1 MVSTLLFFV
10 LLGLTSALGPL
21 GLQSEKNGTV
31 EDVEQCACDAFL
43 PNTTFPMGQLVV
55 VEEST
60 VEIRR
65 KLELEISQIITY
77 ESKLAIHVEKIV
89 NLTVQIELMEKDS
102 YNELHIQE
110 LKIEI
115 AQVKVLITELQGSI
129 QVSASSLK
137 IISQEISS
145 TIVIL
150 NQLESFDTN
159 RVLVTRRE
167 YVKLQLKL
175 EECERRYN
183 EIFNPNIGSCKH
195 GGISRISKPIIS
207 QLNAHLSTSYQYGGW
222 GKDSKPLP
230 GLESMYWFSGQTD
243 TIMTHINLYTDY
255 QRLILRSTFKSH
267 AYVSRPDNRFRGYG
281 NNYIV
286 YGNNFYYQCYG
297 SASMC
302 RLNLTTMTFESRVL
316 PQASLRF
323 PYSSSS
329 NQNFDFAADENGL
342 WVTYSTELAKGIMLV
357 AKINVTTFEVEQVWE
372 TSLFRPSVANAF
384 MVCGVLH
391 ATRSVDINTEEIFY
405 TFDTNTGKESFISI
419 PFEKFQETYHY
430 LDYNPTD
437 QKLYMYNSGYYVSY
451 HVWFNHTAVN
461 APQLLI

>member
-1 MVSTLLFFV
+1 MVPV
-10 LLGLTSALGPL
+10 LLLLSLLGSTSAWTPMEGWGSGNVTASLDETGKCICKVFLPDIAFPADRL
-21 GLQSEKNGTV
+21 GL
-31 EDVEQCACDAFL
+31 
-43 PNTTFPMGQLVV
+43 M
-55 VEEST
+55 
-60 VEIRR
+60 
-65 KLELEISQIITY
+65 LEISKELRLDMEIEINKLVSHK
-77 ESKLAIHVEKIV
+77 SKLVVCLEKLE
-89 NLTVQIELMEKDS
+89 NLTLRVDLLESGTDKYIKLEFEMLRV
-102 YNELHIQE
+102 E
-110 LKIEI
+110 LKAFE
-115 AQVKVLITELQGSI
+115 ALVSQLNASLNSSSPLFESLYTE
-129 QVSASSLK
+129 
-137 IISQEISS
+137 
-145 TIVIL
+145 IL
-150 NQLESFDTN
+150 NMTLIVDQLEGYDRRN
-159 RVLVTRRE
+159 LEVIRVQFAR
-167 YVKLQLKL
+167 LQKKL
-175 EECERRYN
+175 EDCQRLDENAISPE
-183 EIFNPNIGSCKH
+183 IGSCKH
-195 GGISRISKPIIS
+195 GGIQNISKPIIS

-222 GKDSKPLP
+222 GKDSKPLK

-267 AYVSRPDNRFRGYG
+267 AYVSRPDNGFRGYG

-342 WVTYSTELAKGIMLV
+342 WVTYSTEQAKGIMLV
-357 AKINVTTFEVEQVWE
+357 AKIDVATFGVEQVWE

-384 MVCGVLH
+384 MVCGVLY

-405 TFDTNTGKESFISI
+405 TFNTNTGKESFINI
-419 PFEKFQETYHY
+419 PFEKFQERYYY

-451 HVWFNHTAVN
+451 QVKYNKEK
-461 APQLLI
+461 